1 MFFLLNQ
8 KYLQMQRTRLA
19 IIMKKRE
26 IRKNSQFVNQW
37 DAPKKNN
44 TTLYNSIAIVE
55 GSNPLPVF
63 LLGDPAYSLLPLL
76 MKECSG
82 AGENKREKLFMY
94 KFSSACI
101 PIENLFGRLKVRFRC
116 LQRAKD
122 VKLDTLPQVIY
133 SCFVLHNYCEN
144 KKEDFLDQNLIS
156 VQSFEKRSQRFI
168 LYRFP
173 YPTEKG

>member
-1 MFFLLNQ
+1 MGCSEKEQYHPVQ
-8 KYLQMQRTRLA
+8 KYY
-19 IIMKKRE
+19 I
-26 IRKNSQFVNQW
+26 
-37 DAPKKNN
+37 
-44 TTLYNSIAIVE
+44 IVE
-55 GSNPLPVF
+55 GSNPVPVF